1 MALVNVTDLREYMSG
16 VSLNAAQV
24 RTAQV
29 VLDGTQ
35 QALELHLNRPVQP
48 VQVRETRR
56 SNGSCDLHLSVTPVH
71 TVISIRVV
79 GQSNLSTYTPDTT
92 ALSPVELDRIWDA
105 MPEMDCIVPGGI
117 TVGSPDTWYTVE
129 YIGGYN
135 GWVDDALKLAILEVA
150 SRTMTYDHDDVLT
163 IKDDMASEPSRTASI
178 VKGWKPE
185 ELAMFDR
192 LRRRTV
198 YR

>member
-1 MALVNVTDLREYMSG
+1 MALVTVTDLREYMSG

-92 ALSPVELDRIWDA
+92 ALSSGELDRIWDA

>member
-1 MALVNVTDLREYMSG
+1 MALVTVTDLREYMSG